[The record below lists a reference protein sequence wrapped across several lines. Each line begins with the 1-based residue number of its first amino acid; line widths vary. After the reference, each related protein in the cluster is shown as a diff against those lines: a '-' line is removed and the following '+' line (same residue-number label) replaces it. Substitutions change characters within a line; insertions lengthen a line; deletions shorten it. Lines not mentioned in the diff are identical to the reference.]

1 MRAQPEHGPPRC
13 AVLAHALDE
22 PLAGTAPVAP
32 RWVCVEHRGAWP
44 REVGAHPEP
53 AVRDLALRV
62 GAAGWRLLLI
72 RRPGRQPGA
81 DEAGPGR
88 VYLADT
94 TPPHP
99 RVTSV
104 DVPAAELAD
113 VPLPAAGAGLPGIPV
128 AEPMLLVC
136 THGRRDR
143 CCALDGRAL
152 VAAVAPGC
160 PDVWEASHLGGHRF
174 APTALVL
181 PTGYLYGRLD
191 RTTAVAARK
200 AAGHGEVEPAL
211 CRGRSTWSRA
221 AQVAE
226 LAVREAVGLRDAAA
240 LTVEERPGSNEVD
253 VLAADGRRWAVPV
266 RRVAVRGARPTSC
279 GAAAEPVEA
288 LRAVAVHP
296 VGPSALSSRAPFA
309 LTRHVDAPRE
319 HRQRA

>member
-1 MRAQPEHGPPRC
+1 MRALPEPGPPRC

-44 REVGAHPEP
+44 SEVAAHPEP
-53 AVRDLALRV
+53 AVRDLALRA
-62 GAAGWRLLLI
+62 GAVGWRLLLI
-72 RRPGRQPGA
+72 RRPGRQPSP
-81 DEAGPGR
+81 DEAMPSR

-99 RVTSV
+99 RITSV
-104 DVPAAELAD
+104 DVPAPELAD
-113 VPLPAAGAGLPGIPV
+113 LPLPTAGADLPGAPV
-128 AEPMLLVC
+128 TEPLLLVC

-152 VAAVAPGC
+152 VAAVAPSC
-160 PDVWEASHLGGHRF
+160 PDVWEATHLGGHRF

-191 RTTAVAARK
+191 PTTAVEARK

-211 CRGRSTWSRA
+211 CRGRSTWSPA
-221 AQVAE
+221 GQAAE
-226 LAVREAVGLRDAAA
+226 LAVRWATGLRDAAA
-240 LTVEERPGSNEVD
+240 LTVEERAGSDEVD
-253 VLAADGRRWAVPV
+253 VLAADGRRWVVPV
-266 RRVAVRGARPTSC
+266 RRVPGCGARPTSC

-288 LRAVAVHP
+288 LQVGAACP
-296 VGPSALSSRAPFA
+296 VGPDPVSPRAPSA
-309 LTRHVDAPRE
+309 LTRAVEPARE
-319 HRQRA
+319 RAERA